1 MYKRKI
7 RDYVV
12 DAVLYILLGIFAF
25 LCLYPFYYI
34 FIYSISNP
42 ELTAKTTITFLPA
55 GFSLATYARLLSKSN
70 IFHAAF
76 ISVARTVLGTG
87 LTVFCSALF
96 GYLVTKDKLRF
107 RRFFY
112 RAVVITMYL
121 NAGLIPTY
129 ILYKKL
135 HLINSFL
142 VYILPGAVSGYYV
155 ILIKTYIE
163 SLPASLEE
171 AAMLDGASHMRSFLS
186 VILPLCKPILATVAV
201 FCAVGQ
207 WNAWQDNFFYV
218 SSGDLRV
225 LQLELWEMLN
235 SAKALAQAAQSG
247 GNIGGLMAQ
256 AQQLTPTSV
265 RMTITMI
272 TTLPIIC
279 VYPFL
284 QRYFTK
290 GMLIGAVKG

>member
-1 MYKRKI
+1 MY
-7 RDYVV
+7 
-12 DAVLYILLGIFAF
+12 
-25 LCLYPFYYI
+25 
-34 FIYSISNP
+34 SSSNP
-42 ELTAKTTITFLPA
+42 ELAAKTTITFLPA

-247 GNIGGLMAQ
+247 GNIGGLMVQ

>member
-1 MYKRKI
+1 M
-7 RDYVV
+7 
-12 DAVLYILLGIFAF
+12 
-25 LCLYPFYYI
+25 
-34 FIYSISNP
+34 
-42 ELTAKTTITFLPA
+42 
-55 GFSLATYARLLSKSN
+55 
-70 IFHAAF
+70 
-76 ISVARTVLGTG
+76 LGTG